1 MTSSTKEKTK
11 KKTVNEKVANK
22 KGSKA
27 KEGVYLKKIND
38 LSKVKKELVFE
49 VPAKKFEEFYK
60 QSLRELGKDL
70 KVAGFRK
77 GKVPDDIIEKE
88 ITPERVLYN
97 AGDLAIRKIYVDAVV
112 KNNLPAIGEPKIEL
126 DNIAKGEPLKF
137 RAVVELLPEVKL
149 KDFKKDIEKINKKF
163 AGKKTEIKDDD
174 VQKELDVLAQQKVKL
189 VTVNREAK
197 EGDQVEVDFD
207 VLINNVPVEGGSAK
221 KHPVIIGA
229 NKFIP
234 GFEEQLIGMKAGEE
248 KEFELEFPKDYHAK
262 NLAGKKAKFKVK
274 VNLVQERILPK
285 IDDEFAKGFGKF
297 ESLKEL
303 KDNLRHGLEHEA
315 EHKKDDE
322 WKKELIEALLD
333 KVEVEIPEV
342 LIENELE
349 VMMRELENDV
359 MRLGLTKEQYFQ
371 QIKTTEEEMKKQWR
385 EKQAPNRVKAALLL
399 KKIAEDNKLQPPKE
413 EIEKHVNQIVQQQT
427 AYGQDPAQLDIQRIY
442 EAVKGSLTNEE
453 VFKWLM
459 GEENVHKCS

>member
-163 AGKKTEIKDDD
+163 AGKKIEIKDDD

-297 ESLKEL
+297 KSLKEL

>member
-297 ESLKEL
+297 KSLKEL